1 MSASNCSDEAAT
13 VNKSKEKSGSAKRRI
28 LPGIIIGLATIIA
41 IAGIVLGVFGDTPE
55 GQFWPTG
62 FKLPGK

>member
-1 MSASNCSDEAAT
+1 MSESNCSNETAE
-13 VNKSKEKSGSAKRRI
+13 VNKPKTKLSPAKRRI
-28 LPGIIIGLATIIA
+28 LPGIIIGLATIVA
-41 IAGIVLGVFGDTPE
+41 LAGIILGVFGDTPE